1 MFSAQN
7 KISEDIFKAV
17 VEQQKRN
24 YQNHSIKAS
33 KLVRDVRLGVI
44 QDVFFAPHEKHNL
57 VSSLSLDQVRP
68 GRLPSLQSS
77 QHFPIF
83 S

>member
-1 MFSAQN
+1 M
-7 KISEDIFKAV
+7 
-17 VEQQKRN
+17 EQQKRN

-33 KLVRDVRLGVI
+33 KLVRDVRLGVM

-57 VSSLSLDQVRP
+57 VSSLTLDQVSHTK
-68 GRLPSLQSS
+68 LPTNLQS